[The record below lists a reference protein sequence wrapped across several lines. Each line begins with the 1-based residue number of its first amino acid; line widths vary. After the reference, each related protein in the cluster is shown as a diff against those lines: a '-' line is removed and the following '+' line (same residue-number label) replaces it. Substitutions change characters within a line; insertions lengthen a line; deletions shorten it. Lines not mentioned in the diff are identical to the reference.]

1 MLGIIQRAS
10 ANFKNT
16 ATPAGWS
23 PQDDVPSGFSAH
35 QSRLAVPLSTL
46 GSFAFRSTGS
56 YSRGT
61 LVFERATDGHSAASA
76 GFGGPPGYD
85 AHADDKPRKE
95 GMVDVA
101 VEVRTNSDG
110 MRGDCRLE
118 TIEGHERAG
127 LSLTTPSSTSVT
139 RIGASLS
146 YHITVTLPSTFTSLD
161 TLSVETT
168 GFRVILAPSLSS
180 IDITSLAILTTD
192 APIVLSSTRCGTAS
206 LKNQNLLDPN
216 KHALKNFDDLV
227 QGSLSAQGRI
237 DIQCENGPISGA
249 YTTPGALVVAT
260 TNFSV
265 KGEFK
270 GATVRISTQNAEVSG
285 RFDARRDIVVV
296 TQHGKVEGVFRAPAG
311 CEVKG
316 QYVGVKGEF
325 DVGSHLRL
333 LTSVFRID
341 ATIRLLSPALSTT
354 SPAGAAPVTRTLSNA
369 TSSTAADLP
378 PTFEDALAS
387 SSASGAAL
395 GVVTVQAETTDAGVE
410 LVFPEAVP
418 SDCALRATARSS
430 GGSRV
435 AVTHARGWEGRF
447 SASTTITHTASLSS
461 LANASSPIHYDT
473 QKRSEVA
480 GFVGSG
486 AGAGAGDGRNRTHVE
501 SDGPVEIVLL

>member
-16 ATPAGWS
+16 ASPAGWS

-35 QSRLAVPLSTL
+35 QSRLSVPLSTL

-61 LVFERATDGHSAASA
+61 LVFECAADA
-76 GFGGPPGYD
+76 GGASSGGPPGYD
-85 AHADDKPRKE
+85 AHADDKPRRE

-101 VEVRTNSDG
+101 VEVRTNSEG
-110 MRGDCRLE
+110 LRGDCRLE

-146 YHITVTLPSTFTSLD
+146 YHITVTLPSSFTSLD

-168 GFRVILAPSLSS
+168 GFRIILAPSLS
-180 IDITSLAILTTD
+180 T
-192 APIVLSSTRCGTAS
+192 
-206 LKNQNLLDPN
+206 NQNLLDPN

-237 DIQCENGPISGA
+237 DIQCENGPVSGS
-249 YTTPGALVVAT
+249 YSTPAALVVAT

-341 ATIRLLSPALSTT
+341 ATIRLLSPTSSTT
-354 SPAGAAPVTRTLSNA
+354 SPAGAAPVTRTLSNT
-369 TSSTAADLP
+369 TSSTGADLP

-418 SDCALRATARSS
+418 GDCALRATARSS

-447 SASTTITHTASLSS
+447 SASTTLTHTASLSS
-461 LANASSPIHYDT
+461 LANASPVSYDT

-486 AGAGAGDGRNRTHVE
+486 ASAGAGDGRNRTHVE